1 SCSGP
6 WYGVAGA
13 QQARHF
19 TMRLLR
25 AGQRGTRPLNCGV
38 RRQSWFAGSSWRHRM
53 SSATKT
59 ARKPL
64 IIAPHEGRTYDMGRM
79 RATFVADDAQ
89 TASKYSISEWWL
101 ESYTQGPGVH
111 AHEDDHVFYVIEGTL
126 SVQIAGEWF
135 DAERG
140 SYVVIPGETLHD
152 FENRGLARC

>member
-1 SCSGP
+1 
-6 WYGVAGA
+6 
-13 QQARHF
+13 
-19 TMRLLR
+19 
-25 AGQRGTRPLNCGV
+25 
-38 RRQSWFAGSSWRHRM
+38 M

-152 FENRGLARC
+152 FENRGLARCGFITMNVPGGFESKMPSIVESFAHAQSGNVPSA